1 MALDP
6 SIVIDALVELI
17 ADEASIEPNQV
28 VLNQELVADL
38 DLDCL
43 SLMTIV
49 ALAEDR
55 FSVQIPDEVVPTWKS
70 VGDVVAFVTSRLD
83 ATT

>member
-1 MALDP
+1 M
-6 SIVIDALVELI
+6 VELI
-17 ADEASIEPNQV
+17 ADEASIEANQV

-43 SLMTIV
+43 SIMTIV
-49 ALAEDR
+49 TLAEDR
-55 FSVQIPDEVVPTWKS
+55 FSVQIPDEVVPAWKT
-70 VGDVVAFVTSRLD
+70 VGDVAAYVTSRLG